1 MENMSPG
8 ILCKNKLVMR
18 KTFQLCRT
26 VVSTA
31 GRDGTSREQTSVC
44 GFGDRR
50 LIQGNARGSEQKKK
64 TSMNLSPWSIRFVW
78 ARQRQRHRQRERE
91 SGRTSL
97 GFRKRLSKFTV
108 HFLQERKPTE
118 SLSKV
123 EYTLNGVF
131 FYFHAFLTSQML
143 LRRVVDFPSA

>member
-91 SGRTSL
+91 RAGVPL
-97 GFRKRLSKFTV
+97 LAFENGFRSLPFTSYKR
-108 HFLQERKPTE
+108 E
-118 SLSKV
+118 SQ
-123 EYTLNGVF
+123 LNLFPKLNIHWMVF
-131 FYFHAFLTSQML
+131 FFIFTLSL
-143 LRRVVDFPSA
+143 PPKCSSEEL